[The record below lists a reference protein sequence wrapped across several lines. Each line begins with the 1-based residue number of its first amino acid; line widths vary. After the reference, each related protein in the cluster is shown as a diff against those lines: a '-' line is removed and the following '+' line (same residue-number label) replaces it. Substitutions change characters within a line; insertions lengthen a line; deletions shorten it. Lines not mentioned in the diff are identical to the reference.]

1 MKKKSIGTISRRGF
15 IKLAGITC
23 GYAVLGLNVAKEAT
37 AATLEFIGIRQASV
51 YNADKNLYKIRKS
64 QDNPMIQKLYSTKD
78 GFLKEGPCS
87 HKSEQLLH
95 THFADRSARLA
106 ALKEK
111 GVELSL

>member
-64 QDNPMIQKLYSTKD
+64 QDNPMIKKLYSTKD

-87 HKSEQLLH
+87 HKSHDLLH
-95 THFADRSARLA
+95 THFVDRSARLA

>member
-15 IKLAGITC
+15 IKIAGITC
-23 GYAVLGLNVAKEAT
+23 GYAVLGLNIAKEAT

-51 YNADKNLYKIRKS
+51 YNADKNLYKFRKS
-64 QDNPMIQKLYSTKD
+64 QDNPMIQKLYAAKD
-78 GFLKEGPCS
+78 GFIKEGPCS
-87 HKSEQLLH
+87 HQSEKLLH

-111 GVELSL
+111 GIELSL